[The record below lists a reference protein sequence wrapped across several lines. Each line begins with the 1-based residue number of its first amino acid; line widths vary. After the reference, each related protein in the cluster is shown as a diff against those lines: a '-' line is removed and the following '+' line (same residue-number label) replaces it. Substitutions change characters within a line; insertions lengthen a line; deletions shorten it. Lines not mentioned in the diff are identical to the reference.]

1 MLTIMNY
8 FSKYSINKGIHKLR
22 RTFNTPRIIARSTS
36 DVSGLI
42 EVIDIG
48 RERQLLINGE
58 THSFIMTRGKW
69 NEVKRECWGYMSR
82 SPFALTKQPRV
93 LVCGLGGGS
102 IIHLL
107 DKSYHPAYFTA
118 IEHDPEIVK
127 LAMDYFSLNKIRNLS
142 VIIGDANE
150 ALNNLSD
157 SQEKF
162 DLIIDDVFYVSAR
175 FNVEVQKD
183 LIQLFTSLL
192 AQNGVITFNRAIDTE
207 EDIDKV
213 EVFKNILSASGYR
226 VKSKSIR
233 QIGWNDI
240 IYCQLKPL

>member
-1 MLTIMNY
+1 MNF
-8 FSKYSINKGIHKLR
+8 FSKYSINKVIYKFR
-22 RTFNTPRIIARSTS
+22 RTFNTPIIIASSTS

-48 RERQLLINGE
+48 RERQLVINGE
-58 THSFIMTRGKW
+58 THTIIRTKGTW
-69 NEVKRECWGYMSR
+69 GEVKRECWGYMSR
-82 SPFALTKQPRV
+82 SPFTLTKQPRV
-93 LVCGLGGGS
+93 LVCGLGGGA

-107 DKSYHPAYFTA
+107 EKSYHPSSFTV

-127 LAMDYFSLNKIRNLS
+127 IAKKYFFLDKIQNVS
-142 VIIGDANE
+142 IIIEDATE
-150 ALNNLSD
+150 ALKYLRKTH
-157 SQEKF
+157 EKF
-162 DLIIDDVFYVSAR
+162 DLIIDDVFYVGAR
-175 FNVEVQKD
+175 SNIEIQID
-183 LIQLFTSLL
+183 MIQLFTSLL

-213 EVFKNILSASGYR
+213 KVFKNILSESGYR
-226 VKSKSIR
+226 VKSRSIR

>member
-1 MLTIMNY
+1 MNY
-8 FSKYSINKGIHKLR
+8 FSKYSINKIIYKLR

-36 DVSGLI
+36 VVSGLI

-48 RERQLLINGE
+48 RERQLSINGE
-58 THSFIMTRGKW
+58 THTIIMTKGKW

-93 LVCGLGGGS
+93 LVCGLGGGA

-107 DKSYHPAYFTA
+107 EKSYHPFSFTA
-118 IEHDPEIVK
+118 IEHDHEIVK
-127 LAMDYFSLNKIRNLS
+127 MAMDYFSLDKIHNLS
-142 VIIGDANE
+142 IIIGDAKE
-150 ALNNLSD
+150 ALKKLSN

-162 DLIIDDVFYVSAR
+162 DLIIDDVFYVAAR
-175 FNVEVQKD
+175 LNVEPQKD

-192 AQNGVITFNRAIDTE
+192 SQNGVITFNRAIDTM

-213 EVFKNILSASGYR
+213 KVFKSILSGSGYR

-240 IYCQLKPL
+240 IYCQLK